1 MQPPRMPLHP
11 VNRQNALLSPSG
23 LADASKAAK
32 GDTTKPTKPKRL
44 IPPEVMDDFK
54 AAIEGNDLTKLGLME
69 VLKRQYVIVP
79 FGNVSLYYC

>member
-11 VNRQNALLSPSG
+11 VNRQNALLSPSN
-23 LADASKAAK
+23 LADVSKAAK
-32 GDTTKPTKPKRL
+32 GDTTKPIKPKRL

-54 AAIEGNDLTKLGLME
+54 AAVEGNDLTKLGLME

-79 FGNVSLYYC
+79 YGNFSL